1 MNGITQYGEL
11 LIDQNL
17 VGEGVFDDQDS
28 DVHPPR
34 NSAGLTGLAS
44 HESSMSVE
52 LLKLESAL
60 IVITFVFF
68 GRESVLINRA
78 SFSRQMLEQ
87 K

>member
-1 MNGITQYGEL
+1 
-11 LIDQNL
+11 
-17 VGEGVFDDQDS
+17 
-28 DVHPPR
+28 
-34 NSAGLTGLAS
+34 
-44 HESSMSVE
+44 MSVE